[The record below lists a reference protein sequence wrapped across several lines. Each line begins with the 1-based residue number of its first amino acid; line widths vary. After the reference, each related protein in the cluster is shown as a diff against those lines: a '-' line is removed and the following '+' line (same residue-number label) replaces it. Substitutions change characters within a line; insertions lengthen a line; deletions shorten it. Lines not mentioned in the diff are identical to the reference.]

1 MVEGE
6 LILTVPLREIRKAER
21 SRRASNT
28 IYTIRK
34 FVSKNMKVSIDK
46 VWVDPKV
53 NEKLW
58 TRSIEKPPS
67 KIQVKIVKFEE
78 DESVEVLIPE

>member
-21 SRRASNT
+21 SRRASNA

-34 FVSKNMKVSIDK
+34 FVSKNMKVPIDN
-46 VWVDPKV
+46 VWIDPKV

-67 KIQVKIVKFEE
+67 TIQVKIVKFEE

>member
-53 NEKLW
+53 NEKL
-58 TRSIEKPPS
+58 
-67 KIQVKIVKFEE
+67 
-78 DESVEVLIPE
+78 